1 MTDLLVSALDGLSF
15 GMILFLIAAG
25 LSLIMGV
32 MQILNLAHGALFML
46 GGYVG
51 WTVAVEHGYGF
62 WVSLLVAGVAIAVL
76 GLVIERLM
84 RGMHDRLDN
93 QVLATLGIS
102 YIITNVVIWI
112 WGAQPK
118 VPYLPSLFDGSV
130 SVGSESYPAVRIAVI
145 GAGVAMAIALWWFQE
160 RTRLGAMVRAGMDDR
175 ETAYSLGV
183 NVGAVSAAVFV
194 LGCFIAGI
202 SGVLGQQLSG
212 LKPADGTAML
222 LLALVVLVVGGVGRV
237 QGALLGALLIGLVNS
252 FGLTLFPSLAS
263 FTVYAAMIIVLVIR
277 PGGLLGRPEGMRI

>member
-1 MTDLLVSALDGLSF
+1 VTDLLVSTLDGLSF

-51 WTVAVEHGYGF
+51 WTVAVEHGHGF
-62 WVSLLVAGVAIAVL
+62 WISLLVAGVTIAVL

-102 YIITNVVIWI
+102 YIVTNVVIWI

-118 VPYLPSLFDGSV
+118 VPYLPSIFEGSV
-130 SVGSESYPAVRIAVI
+130 SVGSEPYPTVRIAVI

-212 LKPADGTAML
+212 LKPADGTTML

>member
-1 MTDLLVSALDGLSF
+1 MTDLIVSTLDGLSF

-46 GGYVG
+46 GGYIG
-51 WTVAVEHGYGF
+51 WTVAVEQGLGF
-62 WVSLLVAGVAIAVL
+62 WVSLLVAGVAIAAL

-102 YIITNVVIWI
+102 YILTNVVIWV

-118 VPYLPSLFDGSV
+118 VPYVPTLFDDAIG
-130 SVGSESYPAVRIAVI
+130 VGSESYPTVRIAVI
-145 GAGVAMAIALWWFQE
+145 GIGAATAIALWWFQE

-183 NVGAVSAAVFV
+183 NVGAVSAVVFV
-194 LGCFIAGI
+194 LGCFIAGV

-222 LLALVVLVVGGVGRV
+222 LLALVVLVVGGIGRV
-237 QGALLGALLIGLVNS
+237 QGALLGALLIGLITA
-252 FGLTLFPSLAS
+252 FGLTLFPSLSA
-263 FTVYAAMIIVLVIR
+263 FLVYAAMIVVLAIR